1 MSAAA
6 GLLSEMPARRPV
18 HRRRDRCR
26 ACNTTRLNRFLE
38 LGAQPL
44 ANAFVREPSEFSTEA
59 HYPLDL
65 YFCEGCGL
73 VQLLDVIDP
82 EVLFRDYIYVTGT
95 SATMA
100 AHNERYARTVLAMLD
115 AEPSDLIVEIASND
129 GSLLSR
135 FAQQGARTLGI
146 EPARNI
152 AALARERG
160 IETVERFLD
169 AETASDV
176 VATHGQARAVIAN
189 NVLAHVDDTLG
200 FLRACRTLV
209 ADDGIVAIEVPYVRE
224 MLERLEYDT
233 VYHEHLCY
241 FSISALLRLFESA
254 GLRLIRVE
262 RVPVHGGSIRVYAV
276 PDVRL
281 EEHARGV
288 LALAEEERDH
298 GIASLDRW
306 RRFAADVAANRRA
319 LNDLLRSLV
328 RSGSVVVGY
337 GAPAKGNTL
346 LNYCG
351 IGNELLPFTVDRN
364 PLKIGTFTPG
374 MHLPVL
380 PVEAI
385 LDRQPNYVLI
395 LAWNFADEIMA
406 QLSTYRDRGG
416 RFIVPVPTPTV
427 IS

>member
-1 MSAAA
+1 M
-6 GLLSEMPARRPV
+6 
-18 HRRRDRCR
+18 
-26 ACNTTRLNRFLE
+26 
-38 LGAQPL
+38 
-44 ANAFVREPSEFSTEA
+44 
-59 HYPLDL
+59 
-65 YFCEGCGL
+65 
-73 VQLLDVIDP
+73 
-82 EVLFRDYIYVTGT
+82 
-95 SATMA
+95 
-100 AHNERYARTVLAMLD
+100 
-115 AEPSDLIVEIASND
+115 
-129 GSLLSR
+129 
-135 FAQQGARTLGI
+135 
-146 EPARNI
+146 
-152 AALARERG
+152 
-160 IETVERFLD
+160 
-169 AETASDV
+169 
-176 VATHGQARAVIAN
+176 IAN

-319 LNDLLRSLV
+319 LNDLLRTLV

-385 LDRQPNYVLI
+385 LDRQPHYVLI